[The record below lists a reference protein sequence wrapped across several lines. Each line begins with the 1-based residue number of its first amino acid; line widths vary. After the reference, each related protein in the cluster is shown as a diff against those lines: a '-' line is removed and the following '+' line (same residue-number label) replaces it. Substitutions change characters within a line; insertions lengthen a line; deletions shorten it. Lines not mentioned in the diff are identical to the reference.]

1 MGHHRAERRAPRRVS
16 STTPDV
22 TVSSLSNVATGS
34 ANVGKRRASKPARQA
49 GFALKLPS
57 SPVLMGITAL
67 AISAGGA
74 LTAGNGGVLD
84 AAGQFTYSSQVSVLS
99 GASDIGQVTSG
110 RRTVTEISR
119 DSARDAQTEAAD
131 AQLQQAVEEQAQERN
146 AALSELAAAAQKQ
159 ANKIEQNQ
167 WVLPVIGYHLTARFG
182 EYGLW
187 SSYHTGLDFAA
198 GTGTPIYAVS
208 NGVISSTEYD
218 GAYGN
223 KTVETLEDGTE
234 IWYCHQNAFNV
245 AAGTV
250 VHAGD
255 LIGYIGSTGHVTG
268 PHLHLEV
275 RPGGGDPVDPYT
287 ALVVHGV
294 TP

>member
-1 MGHHRAERRAPRRVS
+1 
-16 STTPDV
+16 
-22 TVSSLSNVATGS
+22 
-34 ANVGKRRASKPARQA
+34 
-49 GFALKLPS
+49 
-57 SPVLMGITAL
+57 MGITAL

-74 LTAGNGGVLD
+74 LTSGHGDTLGASRL
-84 AAGQFTYSSQVSVLS
+84 AYSSQVSALG

-110 RRTVTEISR
+110 RRGPQVSR
-119 DSARDAQTEAAD
+119 DASRVLATGAPSADLQAAVE
-131 AQLQQAVEEQAQERN
+131 QQAKERD
-146 AALSELAAAAQKQ
+146 AALSSLAAAAQKQ
-159 ANKIEQNQ
+159 ATKIKLNQ
-167 WVLPVIGYHLTARFG
+167 WVLPVVGYHLTARFG

-208 NGVISSTEYD
+208 NGVITSTQYD

-223 KTVETLEDGTE
+223 KTVETLDDGTE
-234 IWYCHQNAFNV
+234 LWYCHQNAFNV
-245 AAGTV
+245 SPGTV

-275 RPGGGDPVDPYT
+275 RPGGGDPVDPFA
-287 ALVVHGV
+287 ALVAHGV